1 MIKLIN
7 FTFIFFISY
16 FIILSEG
23 HAKITRIEILKIEP
37 AFNGE
42 VFGSIGSY
50 ERVIGKAYGEVDP
63 KQARNAQIQDL
74 NLAAKNTRGLV
85 EYSTDIEILRPTNS
99 TKANGT
105 LFFNITNRGNKGGLS
120 LINADIPNALSDV
133 NAVKSAGDGYMQ
145 RQGYT
150 LIWFGWQADVLPGN
164 NRMLLNVPIAKN
176 KDGSEITGIVRSEI
190 FSPTPT
196 TTLNLS
202 SGWFTS
208 LIISAYP
215 TANIDNKV
223 IYPDGFKPTLT
234 QRERESGLRAEI
246 PNNEWSFASCQG
258 STEPKPSETQIC
270 YPAGFKS
277 NRIYEL
283 IYKAKNPLVM
293 GLGFAVARDLGSF
306 LKNNKK
312 DSAGQI
318 NPAYLPNA
326 KTLVMGSSQSGRF
339 IRSMIMLGFNQ
350 DENGRRVFDGAL
362 PHIGGGLMPLNIRFA
377 QPGRAAGTETFDRL
391 FPGTEFPFAY
401 SKMKDPLTGR
411 NQGILDTCL
420 ATASCPKIV
429 HAATALEVWE
439 LRQSLGFTDPL
450 GMKDLAEMPDVR
462 SYIMAST
469 QHSSA
474 SMPLPKQQPFAACQQ
489 QANPNPH
496 TWTMRALLSHLNN
509 WVQKGIEPPPSARPT
524 ISSGTLVKPDVLNFP
539 RIPANQYG
547 GVTRSAVRYTANNNP
562 LHVQDYGN
570 SFHADKT
577 SGVLSIEPPKLSSA
591 TYGNL
596 VAQVDADGN
605 DLGGIRNIYVSVPIG
620 TYTGWNLFNSN
631 FPEDGFCTLQGSFIP
646 FAQTKQ
652 ERLNSGDPRLSLEER
667 YPTKEA
673 YINSIKNAA
682 EKLIKDGFLLEQDAE
697 RLIKEATTNGL
708 RQGP

>member
-1 MIKLIN
+1 MIKLIK
-7 FTFIFFISY
+7 IMLGCLAAFF
-16 FIILSEG
+16 FCLSQG
-23 HAKITRIEILKIEP
+23 HAKITRIEILKVEP

-42 VFGSIGSY
+42 SFGDVGTY
-50 ERVIGKAYGEVDP
+50 ERVIGRAYGEVDP
-63 KQARNAQIQDL
+63 KHARNAKIQDIE
-74 NLAAKNTRGLV
+74 LAAKNKRGLV

-99 TKANGT
+99 AKANGT
-105 LFFNITNRGNKGGLS
+105 LFFNIINRGNKGGLS
-120 LINADIPNALSDV
+120 LINADIPNVLSDV
-133 NAVKSAGDGYMQ
+133 NSVKTAGDGYMQ

-164 NRMLLNVPIAKN
+164 NRMVLTVPIAKN
-176 KDGSEITGIVRSEI
+176 KDGSEITGVVRSEL
-190 FSPTPT
+190 FSPSPT

-208 LIISAYP
+208 LITAAYP
-215 TANIDNKV
+215 TADTDNKTV
-223 IYPDGFKPTLT
+223 FPDGFKASLT
-234 QRERESGLRAEI
+234 QRDRESGLRVEI
-246 PNNEWSFASCQG
+246 PSNEWSFASCPDKA
-258 STEPKPSETQIC
+258 SPKPSATQIC

-277 NRIYEL
+277 NRIYEV

-293 GLGFAVARDLGSF
+293 GLGFAVASDLGSF
-306 LKNNKK
+306 LKNDKI
-312 DSAGQI
+312 DSSGQI
-318 NPAYLPNA
+318 NPAFIPHA
-326 KTLVMGSSQSGRF
+326 KTIVMGSSQSGRF
-339 IRSMIMLGFNQ
+339 IRSMIMLGFNR
-350 DENGRRVFDGAL
+350 DESGRRVFDGAL

-411 NQGILDTCL
+411 HQGILDACT

-429 HAATALEVWE
+429 HAATALEMWE

-450 GMKDLAEMPDVR
+450 GTKDLAEIPNVR

-469 QHSSA
+469 QHSAA
-474 SMPLPKQQPFAACQQ
+474 SLPLPSQQPFAACQQ

-496 TWTMRALLSHLNN
+496 TWTMRALLSHLNT
-509 WVQKGIEPPPSARPT
+509 WVHKGVAPPPSAKPT
-524 ISSGTLVKPDVLNFP
+524 IASGTLIKPDLVHFP

-547 GVTRSAVRYTANNNP
+547 GVTRPAVRYTANHNP
-562 LHVQDYGN
+562 LHVQNYG
-570 SFHADKT
+570 SGFHAPMT
-577 SGVLSIEPPKLSSA
+577 SGVLSMEPPTLSPA

-620 TYTGWNLFNSN
+620 TYSGWNLFNVQ

-652 ERLNSGDPRLSLEER
+652 ERLTLGDTRLSIEER
-667 YPTKEA
+667 YPTKDSYVSA
-673 YINSIKNAA
+673 FKASV
-682 EKLIKDGFLLEQDAE
+682 EKLTKDGFLLQQDAD
-697 RLIKEATTNGL
+697 RLVKEAELNGIR
-708 RQGP
+708 RQP